1 MSNQVVLRPLRFSTD
16 VQAMR
21 GFLELLGLRS
31 RVESEHGGWVDM
43 VAGRGMAALH
53 DAASSNTAGRPGET
67 RLSFETDDIDELAQR
82 LRDAGY
88 ADATTWDESY
98 GRVLSVT
105 APGGSTVWVDERS
118 DDLYGYKLHDARPD
132 ERWSVTPVLHGADR
146 PAWQRFVETLGGD
159 TPDLVSFGP
168 SEAAGLVVR
177 LDLSTTECLSEVAQ
191 RLLAAGFEPTV
202 TGGSLTVCDPD
213 GQLVTVGAP
222 R

>member
-31 RVESEHGGWVDM
+31 RVESERGGWVDM

-132 ERWSVTPVLHGADR
+132 ERWSVTPVLHVADQ

-191 RLLAAGFEPTV
+191 RLVAAGFEPTV
-202 TGGSLTVCDPD
+202 TSGSLTVCDPD

-222 R
+222 Q

>member
-31 RVESEHGGWVDM
+31 RVESERGGWVDM

-88 ADATTWDESY
+88 ADATTSTATSCTMPGPTSAGPSRRSSTSRTSRPGSDSWRRSAVTPLTSSRSGHPRRRGWSY
-98 GRVLSVT
+98 GST
-105 APGGSTVWVDERS
+105 SAPPN
-118 DDLYGYKLHDARPD
+118 A
-132 ERWSVTPVLHGADR
+132 
-146 PAWQRFVETLGGD
+146 
-159 TPDLVSFGP
+159 
-168 SEAAGLVVR
+168 
-177 LDLSTTECLSEVAQ
+177 
-191 RLLAAGFEPTV
+191 
-202 TGGSLTVCDPD
+202 
-213 GQLVTVGAP
+213 
-222 R
+222 